1 MLEDLLNK
9 YLWQEYLHHKLEDN
23 FIGLREK
30 KIFEEFISA
39 EKYKSV
45 CERICDGSYSFSVP
59 SKHLI
64 VKNAS
69 GKKRTVY
76 TFSND
81 EMIILKFLSYLLY
94 RYDNLFSGNLY
105 SFRKGIGVKTAV
117 HFLSHTRD
125 IGRMYGYKLDVAN
138 YFNSIDPGILLSSL
152 EDCIDEDLL
161 ILFASLLEDDRV
173 FFQGE
178 IIKEKKGVIAGTP
191 ISIFLANFYLK
202 DLDYYFWNHKVIY
215 LRYADDILLF
225 AHSEEEAKEYKD
237 YLLQYL
243 HSMKLSVN
251 PDKEL
256 WISPG
261 DSFDFLGF
269 SFSGKTVDVSSHSV
283 EKMKGKI
290 SRKARA
296 LRRWYRAKG
305 LAPDAALKAMNRIFN
320 TKFYGKESADMSWQ
334 YWYFP
339 LITTDS
345 RLHVIDTYMQQF
357 QRYIVTGRHYKMNYA
372 YCPYDRLKACGYK
385 PLVTAYHDFREGFC
399 HIMSGKQE

>member
-9 YLWQEYLHHKLEDN
+9 HLWQDYLHRKEDN
-23 FIGLREK
+23 VFVSSREK
-30 KIFEEFISA
+30 KYLEEYVTT
-39 EKYKSV
+39 EKYKSL
-45 CERICDGSYSFSVP
+45 CESICDGSYSFSVP

-64 VKNAS
+64 AKNAS

-76 TFSND
+76 SFLTE
-81 EMIILKFLSYLLY
+81 EMIILKYLSFLLY
-94 RYDNLFSGNLY
+94 KYDYLFSNNLY

-117 HFLSHTRD
+117 HFLSSTRD
-125 IGRMYGYKLDVAN
+125 VGKMYGYKLDVAN
-138 YFNSIDPGILLSSL
+138 YFNSIDPDILLSSL
-152 EDCIDEDLL
+152 RDCIDEDLFS
-161 ILFASLLEDDRV
+161 LFASIIGDRRV
-173 FFQGE
+173 LHRGE
-178 IIKEKKGVIAGTP
+178 MIEENKGVMAGIP
-191 ISIFLANFYLK
+191 ISNFLANFYLK
-202 DLDYYFWNHKVIY
+202 DLDRYFWEQKVIY

-225 AHSEEEAKEYKD
+225 AHSEEERKECAD
-237 YLLQYL
+237 YLLEYL

-269 SFSGKTVDVSSHSV
+269 SFSGKTVDVSSHSL
-283 EKMKGKI
+283 EKVKGKI

-296 LRRWYRAKG
+296 LRRWYLSKG

-320 TKFYGKESADMSWQ
+320 TKFYGKDSADMSWQ

-339 LITTDS
+339 LITTDT
-345 RLHVIDTYMQQF
+345 RLHIIDTYMQQY

-385 PLVTAYHDFREGFC
+385 PLVTAYHEFREEQ
-399 HIMSGKQE
+399 KE